1 MKHPNNTEIMPKAQN
16 YMNELKDMSYK
27 KLLQIYGFFY
37 LPLPKNGTK
46 KTMVPFVQGSLIAFD
61 MIYSF
66 HFHYVNNLYNKKEGC
81 GIGED
86 QEKDCK
92 HELTKNCVW
101 NLC

>member
-1 MKHPNNTEIMPKAQN
+1 MISSTYLHLKVAQ
-16 YMNELKDMSYK
+16 
-27 KLLQIYGFFY
+27 
-37 LPLPKNGTK
+37 
-46 KTMVPFVQGSLIAFD
+46 KTMVPFLQGSLIAYD